1 MKNTGIGL
9 VTMVVL
15 VFAASAASASPWAEV
30 GDAPAL
36 LAGQQTNGAGV
47 LDLITGNFTGYYD
60 VDLYEIKVVD
70 YTQFRASTVG
80 LTTADT
86 KLALFNAS
94 GHGVTFDDDAGTSAQ
109 STLTSQFL
117 TANGTY
123 YLAVTRYNIIA
134 ATTGAAPGSYIWNG
148 NPYNVERAPDGP
160 GAAGAL
166 AQWFGASMYA
176 DTTYGIDLKGVEY
189 AVPEPATLGLLTL
202 GGWVL
207 LARRRA

>member
-1 MKNTGIGL
+1 MKVTGIGFVAL
-9 VTMVVL
+9 VV
-15 VFAASAASASPWAEV
+15 AALTAGVASASPWSEV
-30 GDAPAL
+30 GDASAL
-36 LAGQQTNGAGV
+36 LPGQQTNGTGV

-60 VDLYEIKVVD
+60 VDMYEIKVVD
-70 YTQFRASTVG
+70 YTHFRASTVG

-86 KLALFNAS
+86 KLFLFNAS

-134 ATTGAAPGSYIWNG
+134 ATTGSAPGNYIWNG

-166 AQWFGASMYA
+166 AQWLGASMYA
-176 DTTYGIDLKGVEY
+176 DTTYGVDLKGVEY
-189 AVPEPATLGLLTL
+189 SVPEPGTLGLLTL
-202 GGWVL
+202 GAWVL
-207 LARRRA
+207 VARRRG